1 MPYSSPSI
9 IARIE
14 WCRTQRTQARTQA
27 ELERWRAEEDGLRDA
42 LLNRDHTNHYRYSP
56 PEVFERYTMGFHD
69 GQALI
74 RVSWVD
80 RHLATSRQ

>member
-1 MPYSSPSI
+1 MPYTSPSVL
-9 IARIE
+9 ARIE
-14 WCRTQRTQARTQA
+14 WCRWQRTQARTQA

-56 PEVFERYTMGFHD
+56 PEVFERYTMGFQD

-80 RHLATSRQ
+80 RHLAPSRQ